1 MTPVRAVSDTSIT
14 LFGRAYRWTVTL
26 IAVCL
31 VGAVT
36 LALAPLGPLAA
47 HMSAHILLM
56 NAVAPTVAVA
66 ALNWPPAAFAY
77 RMAGGS
83 LVLASV
89 AQIGVLWIAHS
100 PPLMAA
106 SMSSHSLHV
115 AIQFALLA
123 TALWFW
129 FAVLGQ
135 SGSARWRAIVALLLT
150 GKLFCLLAALLV
162 FAPRALYPVELAHV
176 HHGAAADPLADQ
188 YLAGLLM
195 LVVCPLTYV
204 LAGVLI
210 AERWL
215 RELRERDAILPPLP
229 WR

>member
-1 MTPVRAVSDTSIT
+1 M
-14 LFGRAYRWTVTL
+14 G
-26 IAVCL
+26 
-31 VGAVT
+31 
-36 LALAPLGPLAA
+36 
-47 HMSAHILLM
+47 
-56 NAVAPTVAVA
+56 
-66 ALNWPPAAFAY
+66 
-77 RMAGGS
+77 
-83 LVLASV
+83 
-89 AQIGVLWIAHS
+89 
-100 PPLMAA
+100 
-106 SMSSHSLHV
+106 SHSLHV

-123 TALWFW
+123 VALWFW

-210 AERWL
+210 TERWL

>member
-1 MTPVRAVSDTSIT
+1 MTPVRAVSGASNIP
-14 LFGRAYRWTVTL
+14 FGRAYRWTVTL
-26 IAVCL
+26 VAICL
-31 VGAVT
+31 AGAAT
-36 LALAPLGPLAA
+36 LAIAPLGPLSA
-47 HMSAHILLM
+47 HMSVHILLM
-56 NAVAPTVAVA
+56 NAVAPAIAVA
-66 ALNWPPAAFAY
+66 TLEWPRAAIVY
-77 RMAGGS
+77 RAARSS
-83 LVLASV
+83 LVLASI

-106 SMSSHSLHV
+106 SMSSYSLHV
-115 AIQFALLA
+115 VIQVALLA

-135 SGSARWRAIVALLLT
+135 SGAARWRAIVALLLT

-162 FAPRALYPVELAHV
+162 FAPRALYPTDLVHV
-176 HHGAAADPLADQ
+176 HHGTAADPLADQ

-210 AERWL
+210 AARWL